1 MRSQGLID
9 RIADIKSVVVFDE
22 ATHSYSVKG
31 KPVPSVTTV
40 MPSKGFFVSP
50 ERLEE
55 CRVEGEEKHS
65 ILEAVMY
72 AIDMNI
78 ECEYTG
84 SPFMNAVQRFIG
96 MHPEFGEYVG
106 SEVVLWSKFGYAGKA
121 DLLFENAV
129 VDLKRTIG
137 ETKYHALQTTGYHRA
152 AVEHDLI
159 YSNKNHYMISIDD
172 AGNLKQ
178 RNVFTA
184 SAETMFLICLK
195 AFNEQDEAKKAGY
208 YQLINNYL
216 RSA

>member
-1 MRSQGLID
+1 MRSQSIID
-9 RIADIKSVVVFDE
+9 RIARVKSVVVVDE
-22 ATHSYSVKG
+22 AAHSYTVKG
-31 KPVPSVTTV
+31 KIVPSVTTI
-40 MPSKGFFVSP
+40 MPSKSFFVSP

-55 CRVEGEEKHS
+55 CRLEGAERHG
-65 ILEAVMY
+65 ILEAVMWS
-72 AIDMNI
+72 IDTG
-78 ECEYTG
+78 EPCEYTG
-84 SPFMNAVQRFIG
+84 FPFMDAVQRFIK

-106 SEVVLWSKFGYAGKA
+106 SEVVLWSKFGYAGTA

-159 YSNKNHYMISIDD
+159 YANKNHYMISIDD